1 MGCFSLQWLEQLFVW
16 AIVIGA
22 VIAIIR
28 ILLPYVF
35 AQFGGGGPLQAIINI
50 VLWAFVAIVVVY
62 IAFALISCLL
72 SMGGGMPLFPHG
84 R

>member
-1 MGCFSLQWLEQLFVW
+1 MCFTLAWLQQLFIW

-22 VIAIIR
+22 IIAIIR
-28 ILLPYVF
+28 ILLPMVF
-35 AQFGGGGPLQAIINI
+35 AQFGGGGALGQIINI

-72 SMGGGMPLFPHG
+72 SMSGGMPLFPRG

>member
-1 MGCFSLQWLEQLFVW
+1 MCFSMAWLQQLFVW

-28 ILLPYVF
+28 ILLPLVF
-35 AQFGGGGPLQAIINI
+35 AQFGGGGALAQIINI
-50 VLWAFVAIVVVY
+50 VLWAFVAVVIVY

-72 SMGGGMPLFPHG
+72 SMSGGMPLLPHG